1 MKKFCLVIGTIPVL
15 ILVFLLLGCDS
26 SSQSRPTALV
36 GEVAPD
42 FTLMNMDGEPVTLSE
57 LQGQVVL
64 INFWATW
71 CPPCREEKP
80 TMEKL
85 YQRFRDEGL
94 VVLAV
99 NVEENGHQ
107 VVSQYLMNYH
117 YSFPIVLDPR
127 AAVQS
132 QYGVF
137 RYPESFVVNREG
149 VIVERVIGGRDWM
162 ANPAYRMIE
171 TLIRN

>member
-1 MKKFCLVIGTIPVL
+1 
-15 ILVFLLLGCDS
+15 
-26 SSQSRPTALV
+26 
-36 GEVAPD
+36 
-42 FTLMNMDGEPVTLSE
+42 
-57 LQGQVVL
+57 
-64 INFWATW
+64 
-71 CPPCREEKP
+71 
-80 TMEKL
+80 MEKL

-149 VIVERVIGGRDWM
+149 VIVERIIGGRDWM
-162 ANPAYRMIE
+162 ANPTYRMIE
-171 TLIRN
+171 SLLRN

>member
-1 MKKFCLVIGTIPVL
+1 MKKTHLMSKVIAVL
-15 ILVFLLLGCDS
+15 ILLLAVLGCNS
-26 SSQSRPTALV
+26 SSQSRPAALV

-57 LQGQVVL
+57 LKGQVVV

-85 YQRFRDEGL
+85 YQRFKDEGL
-94 VVLAV
+94 MVLAV

-117 YSFPIVLDPR
+117 YSFPIVLDPK

-137 RYPESFVVNREG
+137 RYPESFVVDRDG
-149 VIVERVIGGRDWM
+149 VVVERIIGGRDWM
-162 ANPAYRMIE
+162 ANPTYRMIE
-171 TLIRN
+171 SLVKN

>member
-1 MKKFCLVIGTIPVL
+1 MVL
-15 ILVFLLLGCDS
+15 AVVFLLLGCEGS
-26 SSQSRPTALV
+26 STSRPSAMI
-36 GEVAPD
+36 GEPAPD
-42 FTLMNMDGEPVTLSE
+42 FTLMNMEGEQVSLSDFR
-57 LQGQVVL
+57 GQVVL

-85 YQRFRDEGL
+85 YERHKDDGL

-107 VVSQYLMNYH
+107 VVSQYLMTNSF
-117 YSFPIVLDPR
+117 SFPIVLDPK
-127 AAVQS
+127 AVAQS

-137 RYPESFVVNREG
+137 RYPESYVIGRDGIVVEK
-149 VIVERVIGGRDWM
+149 IIGGRDWM
-162 ANPAYRMIE
+162 SNPTYRMI
-171 TLIRN
+171 TSYLSK